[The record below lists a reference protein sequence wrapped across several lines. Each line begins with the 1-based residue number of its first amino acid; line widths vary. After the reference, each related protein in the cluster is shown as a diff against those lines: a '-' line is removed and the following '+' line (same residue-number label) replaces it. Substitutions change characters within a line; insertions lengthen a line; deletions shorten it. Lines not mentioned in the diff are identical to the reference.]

1 MLVSNRGEWSIHPT
15 FYNGDINETD
25 IWLKSCSELVK
36 SVDRKENPLSTHY
49 ENIIL
54 NSTPV
59 QANCP
64 LVANAN
70 ENKHNNTSNIRDLD
84 KIIDEAN
91 SIKEEALVEMSKRI
105 SDSVDSLRIP
115 SETKTVENMGQE
127 NEVDQEEISSRMA
140 AVLEVFNNKEIENL
154 SPEEEAEKRFLIQE
168 LMASMD
174 EEGNNENR
182 VGDII
187 PLPDNEYTVAQSQ
200 LGEDDGE
207 EVKVSQQTL
216 GIKNIYDGKNFPDC
230 AKEAKSR
237 GRKSLSEL
245 RMQDGNAKD
254 QGKLTAFFDARKGKG
269 LPTVQ

>member
-25 IWLKSCSELVK
+25 IWLKSCPELVK
-36 SVDRKENPLSTHY
+36 SVDRKENPLSVHH

-64 LVANAN
+64 LVANTD

-84 KIIDEAN
+84 KIIEKAN
-91 SIKEEALVEMSKRI
+91 SIKEEALMEMSKRI

-115 SETKTVENMGQE
+115 SETKTVENMGQV

-140 AVLEVFNNKEIENL
+140 TVLEVFNNKEIENL

-168 LMASMD
+168 LMASLD
-174 EEGNNENR
+174 EEDNNENR

-187 PLPDNEYTVAQSQ
+187 PLPDNDYTVA
-200 LGEDDGE
+200 
-207 EVKVSQQTL
+207 
-216 GIKNIYDGKNFPDC
+216 
-230 AKEAKSR
+230 
-237 GRKSLSEL
+237 
-245 RMQDGNAKD
+245 
-254 QGKLTAFFDARKGKG
+254 
-269 LPTVQ
+269 